1 MADDKQDI
9 ETEQVINYLQQNPD
23 FFLRE
28 PGVIESLQL
37 AESPEGTISLAQRQ
51 VERLRGKSD
60 RLNEQ
65 LHALIENARQN
76 TELQARVH
84 SLCLRLMDSDSL
96 DTLLPMLMTELKQEF
111 TADEVAIRFFYGVKE
126 LTLPDIEGNIVQL
139 HIDDPALDVFDK
151 VLDKHQPIC
160 GRLSNAQKK
169 LLFGEQHENVASA
182 ACLPIGHDPCAGFLA
197 IASHD
202 EDRFHSNMA
211 TDYLAFLGEVLMRL
225 LRHHSHN
232 HNG

>member
-1 MADDKQDI
+1 MGDDKKLI
-9 ETEQVINYLQQNPD
+9 ETEQVIKYLQQNPD

-28 PGVIESLQL
+28 PEIIESLQL
-37 AESPEGTISLAQRQ
+37 ADSPEGTISLAQRQ
-51 VERLRGKSD
+51 VERLRSKSNQ
-60 RLNEQ
+60 LNEQ

-84 SLCLRLMDSDSL
+84 SLCLRLMDSSSL
-96 DTLLPMLMTELKQEF
+96 EALFPILMSELKQEF
-111 TADEVAIRFFYGVKE
+111 TADQVALRLFYGVKE
-126 LTLPDIEGNIVQL
+126 LALPEGKENIAQL

-160 GRLSNAQKK
+160 GRLSIAQRKV
-169 LLFGEQHENVASA
+169 LFGEQHKDVASA
-182 ACLPIGHDPCAGFLA
+182 ACLPIGHEPCAGFLA

-225 LRHHSHN
+225 LRHHGH
-232 HNG
+232 HQDG